1 MVCTGLSAGKIN
13 QMQSLPI
20 DAVIPDIIAHLRS
33 ARSLV
38 LTAQPGAGKTTRIAP
53 AIVKSNLLTADN
65 FKVLLLQPRRVATRA
80 VAQRIAQEN
89 NWPLGEQ
96 VGYIVRLERRCGP
109 TTQLT
114 VMTEGVLNRQLLA
127 DPFLPGVGAVVLDEF
142 HERSVHSDLALALLK
157 QIQQTI
163 RPDLL
168 IVVMSAT
175 LDVEPVA
182 AYLGNC
188 PAIHAP
194 GRTFPVDI
202 THAVDAKLPLE
213 LQVAQQVR
221 QTYIA
226 GTAGQPGGILVFLP
240 GAGEIDRCRRAL
252 ADWAAAAGIPLLPL
266 HGSLPL
272 AAQIKAIAPGKHARV
287 ILATNIAETSLTIDG
302 ITTVID
308 SGLVRRAGYDA
319 ARGMDSLELVRIS
332 KASAQQRAGR
342 AGRTSPGQCVRLW
355 SLQEDRFLAPF
366 DPPEVARID
375 MAPTVLEL
383 FWWDAKGPSDFDW
396 LTPPPAHAIDA
407 AIELL
412 VMLGALQRTGPTS
425 SPADI
430 ALSLTALGKTIASL
444 PLHPRLACMLHQG
457 NRMGLARPAALLA
470 AMLGERDFA
479 PIGTFTPT
487 GHEDSD
493 VLIRFEWLEQAL
505 QGQRHNRFTNGDN
518 PSIVR
523 IARTAEQL
531 VSLLGKSA
539 APDASIGP
547 TKREA
552 LLRLLLAAFP
562 DRVCRRRANDPKR
575 AAMIGGRGVVLGP
588 QSGVLRPEFFIAVD
602 VTFDPNKPR
611 GEGVVRMASAIQPEW
626 LTDSAVYQERQLATW
641 DQTSQ
646 RVVGLRQIC
655 YGELVMREAPGE
667 ASPEQSGRLMEKH
680 FQGQLREIVLANPSA
695 GHLLQRLDY
704 ATTALPQLKL
714 PIFDEAFLQELAAP
728 LWPQVRSRRDLES
741 FDWHSTLWH
750 ALSLL
755 QQRMVATDLPESLQL
770 PSGHRATITYNGSGA
785 PVLAAKLQEFFG
797 LKETPRIGDGRI
809 PLLLHLLG
817 PNGRPVQVTSDL
829 KSFWQTGYFMV
840 RKDLKARYPRH
851 YWPDEPATAAAV
863 VSARKAREQANPTAR
878 KK

>member
-1 MVCTGLSAGKIN
+1 MVCTGSSAGKIAE
-13 QMQSLPI
+13 MQSLPI
-20 DAVIPDIIAHLRS
+20 DAVIPDIIAQLRGS
-33 ARSLV
+33 RSLV
-38 LTAQPGAGKTTRIAP
+38 LTAQPGAGKTTRVAP
-53 AIVKSNLLTADN
+53 AIVKSNLLTAEN
-65 FKVLLLQPRRVATRA
+65 FKVLMLQPRRVAARA

-89 NWPLGEQ
+89 NWQLGEQ

-109 TTQLT
+109 NTQLT

-142 HERSVHSDLALALLK
+142 HERSIHSDLALALLK
-157 QIQQTI
+157 QVQQTI

-168 IVVMSAT
+168 IIVMSAT
-175 LDVEPVA
+175 LDVGPVA
-182 AYLGNC
+182 AYLGHC
-188 PAIHAP
+188 SAITTP

-213 LQVAQQVR
+213 AHVAQQV
-221 QTYIA
+221 QQA
-226 GTAGQPGGILVFLP
+226 CSASTAAQSGGILVFLP
-240 GAGEIDRCRRAL
+240 GVGEIERCRRAL

-272 AAQIKAIAPGKHARV
+272 AAQIKALAPGNHTRV

-308 SGLVRRAGYDA
+308 SGLARRAGYDA

-342 AGRTSPGQCVRLW
+342 AGRTAPGQCIRLW

-366 DPPEVARID
+366 DPPEITRID
-375 MAPTVLEL
+375 MAPTVLDL
-383 FWWDAKGPSDFDW
+383 FRWDAKGPSGFDW
-396 LTPPPAHAIDA
+396 LTPPPTHAIDA

-412 VMLGALQRTGPTS
+412 VMLGALQRTDPTS
-425 SPADI
+425 TTAAG
-430 ALSLTALGKTIASL
+430 ALLLTALGKTIAAL
-444 PLHPRLACMLHQG
+444 PLHPRLACMLHQA
-457 NRMGLARPAALLA
+457 NRIGLARPAALLA

-479 PIGTFTPT
+479 PGGTFTPT

-493 VLIRFEWLEQAL
+493 VLIRFEWLEHTL
-505 QGQRHNRFTNGDN
+505 QGQRHNRFANADTPARDR
-518 PSIVR
+518 V
-523 IARTAEQL
+523 ARTAEQL
-531 VSLLGKSA
+531 VNLLGKPA
-539 APDASIGP
+539 APDAPAGP
-547 TKREA
+547 TEREA

-562 DRVCRRRANDPKR
+562 DRVCRRRTNDPKR
-575 AAMIGGRGVVLGP
+575 AAMVGGRGVVLGP

-611 GEGVVRMASAIQPEW
+611 GEGLVRMASAIQPEW
-626 LTDSAVYQERQLATW
+626 LTNSPVYQDRQLATW
-641 DQTSQ
+641 DQANQ
-646 RVVGLRQIC
+646 RVLGLRQSC
-655 YGELVMREAPGE
+655 YGELIMYESPGDAPPDQSARVMRE
-667 ASPEQSGRLMEKH
+667 Q
-680 FQGQLREIVLANPSA
+680 FQGKLREIVLANPSA
-695 GHLLQRLDY
+695 GPLLQRLNY
-704 ATTALPQLKL
+704 ACTALPELKL
-714 PIFDEAFLQELAAP
+714 PTFDEAFLQELAAP
-728 LWPQVRSRRDLES
+728 LWPQARSRRDLES

-750 ALSLL
+750 ALSPV
-755 QQRMVATDLPESLQL
+755 QQRTVATVLPESLQL
-770 PSGHRATITYNGSGA
+770 PSGHHAAITYDSSG
-785 PVLAAKLQEFFG
+785 PPILAAKLQEFFG
-797 LKETPRIGDGRI
+797 LADTPRIGGGRV

-863 VSARKAREQANPTAR
+863 VSARKAREQATPAPR
-878 KK
+878 KT